1 VKSWEYF
8 GKIYDTRGFADR
20 AAGTV
25 DELMSAGI
33 RGPIPNA
40 NGRLAD
46 VGRLRAAFLKWEPD
60 AEGEPEPQP
69 QPVPTTKPPPR
80 IELIEAPGPVGEAR
94 LVARR
99 IRRLMAEGV
108 SPNAIV
114 VTARDIEASADVLA
128 EVFDE
133 YTIPAMGFPSPPLA
147 RAPAVAFLLRAWRV
161 PAGGFAFADVAAVL
175 RSTFFRPPGVEPER
189 PAKAEALLRKVG
201 GPDGK
206 EAFLRAVERW
216 ADEPDEP
223 LDDERPEADVRQR
236 THALARTCR
245 AFVES
250 FFALWDEIPT
260 RAKPAAWVA
269 CLRRFAQDCGVEPT
283 AHPDDTAALD
293 ALWSGLAVWLEL
305 SPATKA
311 VSARDFAADLAIVTA
326 AAPAPVPPPPEPAV
340 RVLASEDARDAT
352 CDYLFL
358 TGLGEGSFPNLAPPD
373 SLLTDADRIELRTG
387 GHALPDP
394 AARRGIEQTL
404 FDALVARPRTLLV
417 LSYPAV
423 DAKGQEQLPSS
434 FLADW
439 RERNEV
445 ADVTMRKMLIQGYAA
460 EELYSEAERR
470 VRFANNF
477 ATGTN
482 GTHGVAAP
490 TVIENL
496 KRAKQLA
503 AARFDDKSFNRFD
516 GGLSPQFLTANRDLI
531 GPGVFDPG
539 HVFSPTALEAYVACP
554 FKFWLGHVL
563 GVEPLD
569 DPPDAVEH
577 TRRGRAIHRALKAF
591 HAAGPDCDDAVAAG
605 VRAAFDK
612 AVEDYIRR
620 TGGAVAALWALDA
633 VRLRRTAGRYG
644 GQWQAFRAKESKSGP
659 TPVPKHFESEFGR
672 KPLEITVD
680 GIHVRIGGTIDRID
694 VATLPD
700 GLGFWVIDYKSG
712 RATSYSG
719 AAVAR
724 LERLQLPLYALAV
737 ERVLFKGQ
745 RARPLGLAYWLV
757 TDTGPKSVLK
767 KVDWTKF
774 RDQLERWVTAVVAQ
788 LRSGAFP
795 LAPRSKDCTA
805 TCRHGPVCRIA
816 QHRNSAKRFDLPLPT
831 ISSEGDAE

>member
-1 VKSWEYF
+1 
-8 GKIYDTRGFADR
+8 
-20 AAGTV
+20 
-25 DELMSAGI
+25 
-33 RGPIPNA
+33 
-40 NGRLAD
+40 
-46 VGRLRAAFLKWEPD
+46 
-60 AEGEPEPQP
+60 
-69 QPVPTTKPPPR
+69 
-80 IELIEAPGPVGEAR
+80 
-94 LVARR
+94 
-99 IRRLMAEGV
+99 
-108 SPNAIV
+108 
-114 VTARDIEASADVLA
+114 
-128 EVFDE
+128 
-133 YTIPAMGFPSPPLA
+133 
-147 RAPAVAFLLRAWRV
+147 
-161 PAGGFAFADVAAVL
+161 
-175 RSTFFRPPGVEPER
+175 
-189 PAKAEALLRKVG
+189 
-201 GPDGK
+201 
-206 EAFLRAVERW
+206 
-216 ADEPDEP
+216 
-223 LDDERPEADVRQR
+223 
-236 THALARTCR
+236 
-245 AFVES
+245 
-250 FFALWDEIPT
+250 
-260 RAKPAAWVA
+260 
-269 CLRRFAQDCGVEPT
+269 
-283 AHPDDTAALD
+283 
-293 ALWSGLAVWLEL
+293 
-305 SPATKA
+305 
-311 VSARDFAADLAIVTA
+311 
-326 AAPAPVPPPPEPAV
+326 
-340 RVLASEDARDAT
+340 
-352 CDYLFL
+352 
-358 TGLGEGSFPNLAPPD
+358 
-373 SLLTDADRIELRTG
+373 
-387 GHALPDP
+387 
-394 AARRGIEQTL
+394 
-404 FDALVARPRTLLV
+404 
-417 LSYPAV
+417 V

-445 ADVTMRKMLIQGYAA
+445 AKVTTRKMLIQGYAA

-470 VRFANNF
+470 VRFENELAP
-477 ATGTN
+477 GTD
-482 GTHGVAAP
+482 GTHVVAAP
-490 TVIENL
+490 AVIENL

-503 AARFDDKSFNRFD
+503 AARFHDKTFNRFD
-516 GGLSPQFLTANRDLI
+516 GGLSPQFLTANRDLS
-531 GPGVFDPG
+531 GPGSVFDPG

-591 HAAGPDCDDAVAAG
+591 HEAGPDCDDAVTAG

-612 AVEDYIRR
+612 AVEEYGRR

-644 GQWQAFRAKESKSGP
+644 GQWQTFRAKESKSGP
-659 TPVPKHFESEFGR
+659 TPVPKHFESDFGR
-672 KPLEITVD
+672 APLEITVD

-737 ERVLFKGQ
+737 ERVLFQGQ

-767 KVDWTKF
+767 KVDWAKF

-816 QHRNSAKRFDLPLPT
+816 QHRNSAKRFDLPPPT